1 MSFTESP
8 LDIHRH
14 QPVPLSLS
22 GTELNSKLNKSSFEP
37 NEKRTLQMY
46 IDQEVES
53 CETLGTPNPCRL
65 KPTMKSQD
73 YTAEEWA
80 EIESIIAN
88 PDVSKHLCVQST
100 WSYNFF
106 IYNSPKHGLVEIS
119 YSNWSNNYSSVTP
132 ISRDYLA
139 SNFRPQELK
148 MTFNRYLSM
157 VASGFTDGFI
167 TNPTLEMNDSIN
179 ALVESKKDEIKTFY
193 EKSYEFDEN
202 PETHLQSLYIK
213 IGTIDEVQYFVTK
226 TKLYMKDYDSSNEY
240 LILIA
245 QLDED
250 SFVSTHLHLS
260 S

>member
-1 MSFTESP
+1 MNFLEESTQTIVPIQFTLACESSTNSIYVSNQLSDEMS
-8 LDIHRH
+8 
-14 QPVPLSLS
+14 
-22 GTELNSKLNKSSFEP
+22 
-37 NEKRTLQMY
+37 LQEY
-46 IDQEVES
+46 IDTKIEPLES
-53 CETLGTPNPCRL
+53 LKKSGMLTL
-65 KPTMKSQD
+65 KPTLKYSEISD
-73 YTAEEWA
+73 EDWA
-80 EIESIIAN
+80 EIKAIAN
-88 PDVSKHLCVQST
+88 TPDVSKHSCIQAT
-100 WSYNFF
+100 YSYGFY
-106 IYNSPKHGLVEIS
+106 IYNSPKHGLVEITR
-119 YSNWSNNYSSVTP
+119 SNWTGNFSSVTP
-132 ISRDYLA
+132 ISFEYLV

-213 IGTIDEVQYFVTK
+213 IGTIDTVQYFVTK

-245 QLDED
+245 QLDEH